1 MSGKVLL
8 IAFDFPP
15 CQSPGVERTL
25 RFAEYLQTLGWQ
37 PYVLTVNANVFGR
50 GTEHDDKCFTYP
62 VYRTFC
68 LDISKHLAFRGKYIG
83 WLKKPDR
90 YIGWT
95 ITAIPKA
102 ISIIN
107 KQNIDVIWSTYP
119 LLTSHII
126 GLAAAKLS
134 KKPWLADYRD
144 PLQCHYDDSVYD
156 AFAFHRWVEK
166 KIIARCD
173 RAIFTTRGANLLY
186 GKLYQQATKFNTIEN
201 GIEAKLL
208 STIRQTTLIS
218 NAKFVLLHLG
228 SLYQNGR
235 NPTHLYSA
243 LCEMKKQRVLSTDN
257 FELLLIGSK
266 TDNYQQRL
274 IDDAGISDLVT
285 IKSQVDHKSALAL
298 LTQVNGL
305 LLIQGKIFNAQ
316 IPSKIYE
323 YLATPLPIIA
333 LTSVEGDTA
342 KLLNGFSGCSVVESK
357 GGVITALTQMITE
370 AGSEVYS
377 RDMTEHT
384 RERGAIKLA
393 ALLLD
398 VKQEGTSK

>member
-1 MSGKVLL
+1 
-8 IAFDFPP
+8 
-15 CQSPGVERTL
+15 
-25 RFAEYLQTLGWQ
+25 
-37 PYVLTVNANVFGR
+37 
-50 GTEHDDKCFTYP
+50 
-62 VYRTFC
+62 
-68 LDISKHLAFRGKYIG
+68 
-83 WLKKPDR
+83 
-90 YIGWT
+90 
-95 ITAIPKA
+95 
-102 ISIIN
+102 
-107 KQNIDVIWSTYP
+107 
-119 LLTSHII
+119 
-126 GLAAAKLS
+126 
-134 KKPWLADYRD
+134 
-144 PLQCHYDDSVYD
+144 
-156 AFAFHRWVEK
+156 
-166 KIIARCD
+166 
-173 RAIFTTRGANLLY
+173 
-186 GKLYQQATKFNTIEN
+186 
-201 GIEAKLL
+201 
-208 STIRQTTLIS
+208 
-218 NAKFVLLHLG
+218 
-228 SLYQNGR
+228 
-235 NPTHLYSA
+235 
-243 LCEMKKQRVLSTDN
+243 MKKQGLLSTDN